1 MTVYDM
7 NEGLRQSSVWI
18 GATTKAFWQNPAFAL
33 SPSPLPSILAAWGQV
48 TEHAFERIN
57 TKPDWGIDSVVSR
70 DRDYVVTERTELERP
85 FCKLTHFSADRDRP
99 ITRRVLLV
107 APMSG
112 HYATLCR
119 KTVKS
124 LLPNCDVYVT
134 EWLNARDVPMSAGK
148 FDVEDY
154 VQYLVDFLQYLGDD
168 IHVIAVCQPV
178 PLALA
183 ATAVLARDEKAAHP
197 RTLTLIGGPVDPDA
211 NPTEVTDF
219 GNRVAMDHLEVGVI
233 QTVGFAFAGVG
244 RKVYPG
250 TSQLTSFIAM
260 NANMHA
266 TAFLNQI
273 AAVAR
278 GDAAEHDRHNTFY
291 DEYLAVMDMP
301 AEFYLSTVERVFKNR
316 EIANNAFVFKGEA
329 VDITMINK
337 TAVKIVEGGRDD
349 ISAPGQCLAALKLLP
364 NLPDSMKESY
374 LAPDAGHY
382 GIFSGSAWRN
392 KIRPAVLNF
401 IDKHNGPNVPT
412 KAEAKPVAA
421 KKPVAGKKPL
431 AAKTAVAK
439 SSAVKEAKAAKPV
452 EAKKPA
458 VAKTVEEKK
467 PASAPKAA
475 KPIEIKKPAAA
486 KPVNGKKPAAATRA
500 DVKKPKSPRAKT

>member
-1 MTVYDM
+1 MTVYDTR
-7 NEGLRQSSVWI
+7 ESLRQSSAWI
-18 GATTKAFWQNPAFAL
+18 GATTKAFWQYPAFAL
-33 SPSPLPSILAAWGQV
+33 SPSPLPALFAAWGQV
-48 TEHAFERIN
+48 TERTFERIN
-57 TKPDWGIDSVVSR
+57 TKPDWAIENVVSR
-70 DRDYVVTERTELERP
+70 DRDYVVNIRTELERP
-85 FCKLTHFSADRDRP
+85 FCKLTHFTADIDRP
-99 ITRRVLLV
+99 VNRRVLLV

-119 KTVKS
+119 KTVRS

-148 FDVEDY
+148 FDVDDY
-154 VQYLVDFLQYLGDD
+154 VQYLVDFLKYLGED

-178 PLALA
+178 PLALV
-183 ATAVLARDEKAAHP
+183 ATAVLAKDDSAPNP
-197 RTLTLIGGPVDPDA
+197 RTLTLIGGPVDADA

-219 GNRVAMDHLEVGVI
+219 GNRIAMEHLEAGVI

-250 TSQLTSFIAM
+250 FTQLASFIAM
-260 NANMHA
+260 NANTHA

-278 GDAAEHDRHNTFY
+278 GDAAEHDKHNTFY

-316 EIANNAFVFKGEA
+316 EIAENKFVFKGEP
-329 VDITMINK
+329 VDITSITK

-364 NLPDSMKESY
+364 NLPESMKESY

-382 GIFSGSAWRN
+382 GIFSGSTWRN
-392 KIRPAVLNF
+392 TIRPAVLNF
-401 IDKHNGPNVPT
+401 IDKHNG
-412 KAEAKPVAA
+412 A
-421 KKPVAGKKPL
+421 KKVSQLKVVKPSAGKK
-431 AAKTAVAK
+431 AK
-439 SSAVKEAKAAKPV
+439 SK
-452 EAKKPA
+452 
-458 VAKTVEEKK
+458 
-467 PASAPKAA
+467 
-475 KPIEIKKPAAA
+475 
-486 KPVNGKKPAAATRA
+486 RA
-500 DVKKPKSPRAKT
+500 